1 MLKGEL
7 KKKKILETA
16 EKLFFEKGYSGSTVD
31 DLLGILQC
39 SKGSLYHHFE
49 SKQQILTAIC
59 LNKVADAFAAYREED
74 TNQALHAVN
83 RLLYYALPVRKGQE
97 KFIATL
103 LPLMGTVDGDIVS
116 DTFAQA
122 EEQLFCPEFKKLL
135 KELQEKQQAFYNL
148 EALPDMLFGTYNHCL
163 KAILTAGGES
173 DPGQLPSVISDLL
186 QAVRFM
192 FERCLDLPYGSMDM
206 VPLDEILYTLNHAR
220 LLNSSEQP
228 RQE

>member
-16 EKLFFEKGYSGSTVD
+16 EKLFFEKGYQGSTVD
-31 DLLGILQC
+31 DLLGMLQC

-59 LNKVADAFAAYREED
+59 LNKVTDAFTAYRNED
-74 TNQALHAVN
+74 TNQPLHAVN

-97 KFIATL
+97 QFISTL
-103 LPLMGTVDGDIVS
+103 LPLMGTVDGDIVA
-116 DTFAQA
+116 DTFVQA

-135 KELQEKQQAFYNL
+135 GELRERQQAFYNL
-148 EALPDMLFGTYNHCL
+148 DALPELLFGTYNHYM
-163 KAILTAGGES
+163 KAILTLGGS
-173 DPGQLPSVISDLL
+173 CDAAQLPSAVSDLL
-186 QAVRFM
+186 RAVRFM

-206 VPLDEILYTLNHAR
+206 VLLDEVLYTLNHAR
-220 LLNSSEQP
+220 LLDPGEQP